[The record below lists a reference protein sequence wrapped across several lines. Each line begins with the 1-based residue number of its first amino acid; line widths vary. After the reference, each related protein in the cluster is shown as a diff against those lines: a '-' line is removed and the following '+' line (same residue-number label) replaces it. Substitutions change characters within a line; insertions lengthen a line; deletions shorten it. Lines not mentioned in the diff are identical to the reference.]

1 MSDHIPPTNLS
12 GQPRT
17 VRGAMARM
25 RALPGFTAAAVAFAL
40 VVFMGT
46 GAAVA
51 VAKWQQSATATIAV
65 TVGAVP
71 ATPTPSP
78 PAPPA
83 PTATATAIPP
93 ATARGLVVSPPVPVL
108 ATRPANIP
116 VNDVSCAPVP
126 GPSQP
131 TDAKTSDIRFSWPA
145 SANATAYRVTLQADE
160 GSYLSSQV
168 VTGAAAVFTLGRPTA
183 PYGNYG
189 LRIQPMN
196 GSVAGDAV
204 YRTYI
209 YGAWGSTNCTFHAA
223 APSPLGGITAVDFQG
238 PTVDQLTSGRNPT
251 AAMTFTWT
259 KSTGATS
266 YVVTLKSKSSSYG
279 AEVTVNGLSA
289 TLTFPWTTSN
299 DQAAY
304 FADYDLRI
312 QPMQGTLA
320 GDAVSRWFQYHR
332 WDHGIY

>member
-1 MSDHIPPTNLS
+1 MSDHIPRTDGP
-12 GQPRT
+12 GQPPAERSVVAR
-17 VRGAMARM
+17 VRS
-25 RALPGFTAAAVAFAL
+25 LPGFTAAAVAFAL
-40 VVFMGT
+40 VVFLGA

-51 VAKWQQSATATIAV
+51 VANWQQGATATIAV
-65 TVGAVP
+65 TVGAIAP
-71 ATPTPSP
+71 ATPTPTP
-78 PAPPA
+78 TPPA
-83 PTATATAIPP
+83 PTG
-93 ATARGLVVSPPVPVL
+93 GLVLSPPVPVL
-108 ATRPANIP
+108 ATRPTPIP

-131 TDAKTSDIRFSWPA
+131 TDAKTTDIRFSWPA
-145 SANATAYRVTLQADE
+145 SANATAYSVTLQADA
-160 GSYLSSQV
+160 GSYISSQM
-168 VTGAAAVFTLGRPTA
+168 VTGAAAVFTLGRPAA

-209 YGAWGSTNCTFHAA
+209 YGAWGSTNCTYHAA
-223 APSPLGGITAVDFQG
+223 APSPLGSITAVDFQG
-238 PTVDQLTSGRNPT
+238 PTDQQLNSGRNLT
-251 AAMTFTWT
+251 AAMTFTWS

-266 YVVTLKSKSSSYG
+266 YVVTLTSKSSSYG
-279 AEVTVNGLSA
+279 AEVAVNGPSA

-299 DQAAY
+299 DRAPY

-320 GDAVSRWFQYHR
+320 GDPVYRVFQYYKWGQR
-332 WDHGIY
+332 IYSTS